1 MRISNREVDVVY
13 GIGISIIALFVLGVI
28 GVIIAGIAYE
38 ISLPDDAYQ
47 YRNCRIL
54 QNEKYVKCR
63 TLATS
68 AKTFDRTKIS
78 NTIFK
83 ENNGKPYLE
92 VEYCGDQQS
101 NGRFFCSNY
110 PFIAKT
116 KEEADRI
123 AEMLIDGRASKG

>member
-1 MRISNREVDVVY
+1 MRIRNREVDVVY
-13 GIGISIIALFVLGVI
+13 SIGVSLVALFVFGII
-28 GVIIAGIAYE
+28 GVAIAGIVHE

-92 VEYCGDQQS
+92 VEYCGDQRS
-101 NGRFFCSNY
+101 NGRFFCSSH
-110 PFIAKT
+110 PFVAKT
-116 KEEADRI
+116 QEQADRVTEI
-123 AEMLIDGRASKG
+123 LIDGVNK